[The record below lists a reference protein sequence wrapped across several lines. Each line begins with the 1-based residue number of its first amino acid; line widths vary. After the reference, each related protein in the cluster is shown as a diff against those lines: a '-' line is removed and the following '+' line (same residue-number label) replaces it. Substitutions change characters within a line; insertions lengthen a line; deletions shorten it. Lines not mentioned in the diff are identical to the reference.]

1 MKQKSP
7 LIIGIA
13 LLLLAA
19 AIFFYSTQGKKK
31 QGDSNQPL
39 AAGTMQ
45 AGESPQAG
53 GVAGTTTSSV
63 SRDGDATMAALT
75 EKYGDGRTKLSK
87 KIALDMAGLMKD
99 ALELADLGAAMGG
112 SASAKDLA
120 IKQTTDA
127 LATRLKLT
135 EEQKAEVKG
144 IVEKRIEN
152 RIAAAN
158 DLAAALEK
166 DPSAM
171 METILAGDAFKRGEI
186 TQEEYD
192 ATSKETLDSMKQVS
206 GLALSGRGGS
216 DLSDAVLAD
225 QLGPILN
232 PDQQQQLGGIVDK
245 AAEAPTNNTAQM
257 PLQNGN
263 LPAMELE
270 KLDQAVVNA
279 KKFTTGLK
287 SVMEG
292 VQGMKELTPPE
303 Q

>member
-1 MKQKSP
+1 MKQKP
-7 LIIGIA
+7 LLITGAA

-19 AIFFYSTQGKKK
+19 GIFFYSSKEKQN
-31 QGDSNQPL
+31 QGDSPQPI
-39 AAGTMQ
+39 AAGTAQ
-45 AGESPQAG
+45 TGESSQTS
-53 GVAGTTTSSV
+53 GVAGSTTSSV
-63 SRDGDATMAALT
+63 ARDGDATMAALT

-112 SASAKDLA
+112 SASAKEMA

-127 LATRLKLT
+127 LASRLKLT
-135 EEQKAEVKG
+135 EEQKVEVKA
-144 IVEKRIEN
+144 IVEKRVEN
-152 RIAAAN
+152 RIAAAHE
-158 DLAAALEK
+158 LAAALEK

-171 METILAGDAFKRGEI
+171 METILAGDAFKRGDI

-216 DLSDAVLAD
+216 DLSDAVLAE

-245 AAEAPTNNTAQM
+245 AAEPPANNTPQM

-292 VQGMKELTPPE
+292 VRGMQELTPPG